1 MRTLMP
7 WRNEEF
13 QQIGIVPKH
22 ICNVDWQILK
32 ADADDLLPI
41 YSMKELDVPLSHY
54 PNDNV
59 EV

>member
-1 MRTLMP
+1 MP